1 MLFKEFEVGG
11 RTYKLAMN
19 TRSVIELEKK
29 MGCNPIAVF
38 GDGDR
43 VPIVTDM
50 INILSAALQ
59 RFEHGLTQNDAISI
73 FDAWLDEGHNIAE
86 FIPVIL
92 DVYKVSGL
100 ISSENEEAAKN

>member
-1 MLFKEFEVGG
+1 MLFKRFEVGG

-29 MGCNPIAVF
+29 LGCYPISVF
-38 GDGDR
+38 CDGDR
-43 VPIVTDM
+43 VPTVTDM

-73 FDAWLDEGHNIAE
+73 FDTWLDEGHNIAE

>member
-43 VPIVTDM
+43 VPTVTDM

-59 RFEHGLTQNDAISI
+59 IFEHGLTQNDAISI

>member
-11 RTYKLAMN
+11 RTYKLAMK

-29 MGCNPIAVF
+29 KGCNPIAVF

-43 VPIVTDM
+43 VPTVTDM

-73 FDAWLDEGHNIAE
+73 FDTWLDEGHNIAE

>member
-1 MLFKEFEVGG
+1 MLFKEFEVGA

-43 VPIVTDM
+43 VPTVTDM

-73 FDAWLDEGHNIAE
+73 FDTWLDEGHNIAE

>member
-43 VPIVTDM
+43 VPTVTDM

-59 RFEHGLTQNDAISI
+59 RFEHGLTQNDAICI

>member
-1 MLFKEFEVGG
+1 
-11 RTYKLAMN
+11 
-19 TRSVIELEKK
+19 
-29 MGCNPIAVF
+29 
-38 GDGDR
+38 
-43 VPIVTDM
+43 M

-73 FDAWLDEGHNIAE
+73 FDTWLDEGHNIAE

>member
-1 MLFKEFEVGG
+1 MATKTETISIKVSPEEKAKI
-11 RTYKLAMN
+11 RELAAAQD
-19 TRSVIELEKK
+19 TTVSK
-29 MGCNPIAVF
+29 F
-38 GDGDR
+38 
-43 VPIVTDM
+43 
-50 INILSAALQ
+50 NILSAALQ

-100 ISSENEEAAKN
+100 ISSENEDAAKN

>member
-43 VPIVTDM
+43 VPTVTDM

-73 FDAWLDEGHNIAE
+73 FDTWLDEGHNIAE
-86 FIPVIL
+86 FIPIIL

>member
-43 VPIVTDM
+43 VPTVTDM

-73 FDAWLDEGHNIAE
+73 FDTWLDEGHSIAE